1 MVASSIG
8 RELLDEGMLTREQVS
23 SFFHKG
29 YEDLERTELN
39 DSIKINEFLAIL
51 KIVSTF
57 QSGPIGIQKYIA
69 LFNDLKSYNDQRID
83 LTFCIDSMI
92 KEIEAEDSIDSL
104 DILDSLPSKD
114 FDCIRDLISIQLSS
128 NIAEFIDLS
137 TRPTSDSQ
145 ILNIL
150 KLIEKA
156 IEKKINFGSEL
167 DTVFD
172 ICCDF
177 LISAYNLHIPG
188 NPAQQASKDVEKII
202 HSMSLINR
210 YASQISDYKF
220 QIIKEGIQ
228 IRSEEFMTRVIP
240 QLSHSNCLHSLRKTN
255 YTVQVFEEIFPEDNV
270 HFAIKEYSNIKEK
283 ALAAI
288 ENEITI
294 LRYLS
299 DLSSDSNCY
308 LKIYGFEYKHK
319 TIRIYM
325 EYCRN
330 TLAHCI
336 NYWMDGKNYL
346 SEDQLMLFVR
356 KLLQTFSELEHLKIH
371 HRDIK
376 PDNILV
382 TDDMNFKIID
392 FSIARRKIEEDEEQT
407 NSAEGTTSYMA
418 PEVLELLKSE
428 KKRGRYS
435 LGKADVFSLGLI
447 FYQMATLKQIRG
459 LNERANHAK
468 LMERIERMS
477 SHRWIKPILVSML
490 KLDYHERSRFKKL
503 MGRLESLPTTSTV

>member
-1 MVASSIG
+1 
-8 RELLDEGMLTREQVS
+8 
-23 SFFHKG
+23 
-29 YEDLERTELN
+29 
-39 DSIKINEFLAIL
+39 
-51 KIVSTF
+51 
-57 QSGPIGIQKYIA
+57 
-69 LFNDLKSYNDQRID
+69 
-83 LTFCIDSMI
+83 
-92 KEIEAEDSIDSL
+92 
-104 DILDSLPSKD
+104 
-114 FDCIRDLISIQLSS
+114 
-128 NIAEFIDLS
+128 
-137 TRPTSDSQ
+137 
-145 ILNIL
+145 
-150 KLIEKA
+150 
-156 IEKKINFGSEL
+156 
-167 DTVFD
+167 
-172 ICCDF
+172 
-177 LISAYNLHIPG
+177 
-188 NPAQQASKDVEKII
+188 
-202 HSMSLINR
+202 
-210 YASQISDYKF
+210 
-220 QIIKEGIQ
+220 
-228 IRSEEFMTRVIP
+228 
-240 QLSHSNCLHSLRKTN
+240 
-255 YTVQVFEEIFPEDNV
+255 
-270 HFAIKEYSNIKEK
+270 
-283 ALAAI
+283 
-288 ENEITI
+288 
-294 LRYLS
+294 
-299 DLSSDSNCY
+299 
-308 LKIYGFEYKHK
+308 
-319 TIRIYM
+319 M

-330 TLAHCI
+330 ILSNCI

-346 SEDQLMLFVR
+346 SEEQLMLFVR